1 MGLEPP
7 ALKTNTLQLG
17 HQGCFFPEILGV
29 TDDTSSRSSDG
40 NSSLLDEGDSASQVP
55 QASVELVG
63 YGRVIWPDSLSEWVV
78 DGAGL
83 Q

>member
-1 MGLEPP
+1 MLF
-7 ALKTNTLQLG
+7 LCLIIWYKTKDPSGQLG
-17 HQGCFFPEILGV
+17 LLFLLL
-29 TDDTSSRSSDG
+29 SSSCSSDG
-40 NSSLLDEGDSASQVP
+40 NSSLLNEGGSASQVP

-63 YGRVIWPDSLSEWVV
+63 YGSVIWPDSLSEWLV